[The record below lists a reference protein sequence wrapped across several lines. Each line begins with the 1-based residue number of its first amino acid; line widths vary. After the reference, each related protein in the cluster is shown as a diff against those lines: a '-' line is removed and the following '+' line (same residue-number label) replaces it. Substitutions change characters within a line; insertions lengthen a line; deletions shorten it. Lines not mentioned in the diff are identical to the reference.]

1 MEPVILTWHATLQL
15 TVRSQDYLDTFPIHL
30 MVFSY
35 KIVKLK
41 DDLCQILLHKS
52 FWNSDWF
59 SILKISMSTVND
71 KSRRSISVSETHIF
85 KVPVL
90 EINNFWYLFTA
101 IYIIIHVSAG
111 TLPRSLFFSQAIF
124 VTPIPHSDF
133 HRNPSINC
141 LQHIVYIIHRTSQYV
156 FKNKRRW
163 LKYFPT
169 KNRMDFP
176 TECFV

>member
-1 MEPVILTWHATLQL
+1 MLQL
-15 TVRSQDYLDTFPIHL
+15 TVRSQDYIDTFPIHL

-35 KIVKLK
+35 KIIKLK

-59 SILKISMSTVND
+59 SILKISVSAVSKND

-111 TLPRSLFFSQAIF
+111 TLPRSLFFPKLFNFCHPDSSFRFSPQSFNKLLTAHCLHN
-124 VTPIPHSDF
+124 TSNKPIC
-133 HRNPSINC
+133 I
-141 LQHIVYIIHRTSQYV
+141 Q
-156 FKNKRRW
+156 K
-163 LKYFPT
+163 
-169 KNRMDFP
+169 
-176 TECFV
+176 

>member
-1 MEPVILTWHATLQL
+1 MLQ
-15 TVRSQDYLDTFPIHL
+15 RSKSSLQARLMPEEKARGKGTCDFDMTCYASINRQITRLFRHFPIHL

-59 SILKISMSTVND
+59 IILKISVSAVSKND

-111 TLPRSLFFSQAIF
+111 TLRRSLFFPKLFLSPRFLIQIFTAI
-124 VTPIPHSDF
+124 
-133 HRNPSINC
+133 
-141 LQHIVYIIHRTSQYV
+141 LQ
-156 FKNKRRW
+156 
-163 LKYFPT
+163 
-169 KNRMDFP
+169 
-176 TECFV
+176 

>member
-1 MEPVILTWHATLQL
+1 MLQS

-59 SILKISMSTVND
+59 SILKISVSAVSKND

-101 IYIIIHVSAG
+101 IYIIIHCRYTSPFVV
-111 TLPRSLFFSQAIF
+111 FSQAIF
-124 VTPIPHSDF
+124 VNPIPHSDF
-133 HRNPSINC
+133 HRNPSLNC

-169 KNRMDFP
+169 KNRIDFP

>member
-1 MEPVILTWHATLQL
+1 MLQRSKSSLQARLMPVEKARGKGTCDFDMTCYASINRQITRLFRH
-15 TVRSQDYLDTFPIHL
+15 FPIHL

-59 SILKISMSTVND
+59 SILKISMSAVSKND

-111 TLPRSLFFSQAIF
+111 TLPRSLFFPKLFLSPRFLIQIFTAI
-124 VTPIPHSDF
+124 
-133 HRNPSINC
+133 
-141 LQHIVYIIHRTSQYV
+141 LQ
-156 FKNKRRW
+156 
-163 LKYFPT
+163 
-169 KNRMDFP
+169 
-176 TECFV
+176 